1 MITNQ
6 IAALI
11 DAHVQ
16 PSRSSSPKRTRRRP
30 VLPAL
35 IACPAIVLHPRRDPV
50 PGRGGA
56 YLTVRSP
63 IMFGCHLQLNL

>member
-1 MITNQ
+1 MS
-6 IAALI
+6 
-11 DAHVQ
+11 DAQVQ
-16 PSRSSSPKRTRRRP
+16 PSRPSRPNRTRLGP

-35 IACPAIVLHPRRDPV
+35 IAGAAIVLHPAAVPIPV
-50 PGRGGA
+50 PRVHR